1 MHLVT
6 VKYEFTLNEIVEK
19 YQENLKTKDLKEFYF
34 QGENYKRLCVGY
46 INDGGFFEL
55 RTFEEEKG
63 IVRENNW
70 HRTALPFSTK
80 SFNQKYRIIES
91 LHELFK

>member
-6 VKYEFTLNEIVEK
+6 VKYEFTLSEIVER
-19 YQENLKTKDLKEFYF
+19 YQKNLKTKDLKEFYF
-34 QGENYKRLCVGY
+34 QGENYKRSCVGY

-63 IVRENNW
+63 VIREISL
-70 HRTALPFSTK
+70 HRTGMIISAK

-91 LHELFK
+91 FYELFK

>member
-6 VKYEFTLNEIVEK
+6 VKYEFTLSEIVEK
-19 YQENLKTKDLKEFYF
+19 YKENLKTKDLKEFYF

-63 IVRENNW
+63 VIREISL
-70 HRTALPFSTK
+70 HRTGIIISTK

>member
-6 VKYEFTLNEIVEK
+6 VKYEFTLSEIVEK
-19 YQENLKTKDLKEFYF
+19 YQANLKTRDLKEFYF
-34 QGENYKRLCVGY
+34 QGENYKRLCAGHINNGGY
-46 INDGGFFEL
+46 FEL
-55 RTFEEEKG
+55 RTFSEEKG
-63 IVRENNW
+63 VISEIVL
-70 HRTALPFSTK
+70 HRTGIIISTK